1 MLFTVQIIVFI
12 AFVVGD
18 LLVLKPYIGAGSG
31 GHLGRRYPTVS
42 FWTHVGGGLGALAFG
57 AIALTAFLFE
67 QPRAGAMVA
76 VAQGVAVVVFA
87 GTFALPL
94 SRHTLGLKGF
104 NLVGYV
110 SYTLMW
116 IFSGL
121 LLISAPSIERAYA
134 CFVLTHAYLT
144 CRVFVAGLRWL
155 WPRLTGQRID
165 ADLNYSIATSI
176 AAMIPLV
183 LAWGEKGLL
192 AFLASTG
199 VAVVLHALGFSS
211 PWHARHK
218 AEDTDTVPEPFP
230 EVSAD
235 LRLAVVTATIDLS

>member
-1 MLFTVQIIVFI
+1 M
-12 AFVVGD
+12 
-18 LLVLKPYIGAGSG
+18 
-31 GHLGRRYPTVS
+31 
-42 FWTHVGGGLGALAFG
+42 HVAGGLGALAFG
-57 AIALTAFLFE
+57 LLAIGGFMLGATAFA
-67 QPRAGAMVA
+67 AGAA
-76 VAQGVAVVVFA
+76 ILQGLSVVVFA

-121 LLISAPSIERAYA
+121 LLLSTPTLSNAYA

-144 CRVFVAGLRWL
+144 CRVFVAGLRWA
-155 WPRLTGQRID
+155 WPKLAGERISP
-165 ADLNYSIATSI
+165 DLNYSIATSV
-176 AAMIPLV
+176 ASMIPLV
-183 LAWGEKGLL
+183 LAWGEVGLALFTASMVL
-192 AFLASTG
+192 ALG
-199 VAVVLHALGFSS
+199 LHALGFSS
-211 PWHARHK
+211 PWHARYRPE
-218 AEDTDTVPEPFP
+218 EDDVEVFP